1 LPASYLSL
9 LALGNGGEVGLSVSP
24 LTLCLDSAEVAL
36 EYWRSGIYTISGV
49 FVFGGNGG
57 GELLAF
63 DLRNAGEWPVVAFD
77 PIDPEGSIEV
87 VAPDFDGLLALV
99 EAP

>member
-1 LPASYLSL
+1 
-9 LALGNGGEVGLSVSP
+9 
-24 LTLCLDSAEVAL
+24 
-36 EYWRSGIYTISGV
+36 
-49 FVFGGNGG
+49 
-57 GELLAF
+57 
-63 DLRNAGEWPVVAFD
+63 VAFD